1 MSRFDFL
8 KDKFQPLYDRCTQAE
23 QSTDISVKMLKIRQ
37 TLEYLVRELGE
48 DGNDLFNNI
57 GSLSDRDILD
67 ENISKLFQRTRMI
80 TNRGIHENQEDSVT
94 PDEGRTAMDNL
105 AEIAVCMR
113 SNIGKSPSH

>member
-67 ENISKLFQRTRMI
+67 ENISKLFQRTR
-80 TNRGIHENQEDSVT
+80 R
-94 PDEGRTAMDNL
+94 
-105 AEIAVCMR
+105 
-113 SNIGKSPSH
+113 